1 MAERDDWRT
10 PLLAGLSFLR
20 KRQWSGA
27 EEFLKKAAE
36 FNPRNYYIW
45 FSLAGVLVEL
55 SYTDR
60 ARDAIQRVLQLKP
73 DFKPA
78 RDLELRLYRRPFF
91 KRILGMMKR

>member
-10 PLLAGLSFLR
+10 PLLAGLCFLR
-20 KRQWSGA
+20 ERQWSGA
-27 EEFLKKAAE
+27 EEFLKIAAE
-36 FNPRNYYIW
+36 INPRNYHIW
-45 FSLAGVLVEL
+45 FFLAEFLVEL

-60 ARDAIQRVLQLKP
+60 ARHAIQRVLELKP